1 MDTMTIDVTATAE
14 RLLRSTADTL
24 LDGDIDIDWDAPVD
38 PDKAW
43 LTERRGTLYGTRLW
57 ERLSREEQLTLGRA
71 EAVAVLSYG
80 IVAEQQLCM
89 NLLRTMYAVP
99 DWTAPEM
106 LYSMSEVGEEAR
118 HSTMFGRLI
127 NKAEMPAWSAAGPV
141 NMLLRLM
148 GFVPHGPLIYA
159 ITLIVEEIL
168 DRVQRE
174 ACADENVQPHV
185 RQMMRIHIL
194 EEARHITYARTELAR
209 AVARCGPLSLAVN
222 RVLVAVIVVAV
233 MPTLIDPRA
242 YQSVGIS
249 PTWGWIVA
257 QFSRRYRENATFA
270 CGPMLTYFHDV
281 GLIRG
286 RLTTRLYKLSRTLP
300 PELRAQI

>member
-1 MDTMTIDVTATAE
+1 MTIDVTATAE
-14 RLLRSTADTL
+14 RLLRSTADTV

-57 ERLSREEQLTLGRA
+57 NRLSREEQLTLGRA

-80 IVAEQQLCM
+80 IVAEQGLCQ
-89 NLLRTMYAVP
+89 NLLRTVFAAR
-99 DWTAPEM
+99 DWTSPEM
-106 LYSMSEVGEEAR
+106 LYALSEVGEETR
-118 HSTMFGRLI
+118 HSTMFGRLV
-127 NKAEMPAWSAAGPV
+127 NKAEMPAWPAPAPL
-141 NMLLRLM
+141 NWALRLM
-148 GFVPHGPLIYA
+148 GYVPHGPMIYA

-174 ACADENVQPHV
+174 ACKDENVQPHV

-194 EEARHITYARTELAR
+194 EEARHITYARTELAG
-209 AVARCGPLSLAVN
+209 AIARCGRLSLAVN
-222 RVLVAVIVVAV
+222 RVLVAFLVLIV

-242 YQSVGIS
+242 YESVGIS
-249 PTWGWIVA
+249 PTRGWVVA
-257 QFSRRYRENATFA
+257 QFSKRYRENATFA
-270 CGPMLTYFHDV
+270 CGPMLTYFHEV

-286 RLTTRLYKLSRTLP
+286 RLTTRLYKMSRSLP
-300 PELRAQI
+300 PDVRAQI

>member
-1 MDTMTIDVTATAE
+1 MGADVTTTAE
-14 RLLRSTADTL
+14 RLLRSTAENA
-24 LDGDIDIDWDAPVD
+24 LDGEIDIDWDAPVD
-38 PDKAW
+38 PEKAW
-43 LTERRGTLYGTRLW
+43 LTECRATLYGTRIW

-89 NLLRTMYAVP
+89 NLLRTLFAVD
-99 DWTAPEM
+99 DWTSPQS
-106 LYSMSEVGEEAR
+106 LYSLSEVGEEAR

-127 NKAEMPAWSAAGPV
+127 EKAEMPAWPAASGV
-141 NMLLRLM
+141 NALLRLM

-174 ACADENVQPHV
+174 ACKDETVQPHV

-194 EEARHITYARTELAR
+194 EEARHITYARTELIA
-209 AVARCGPLSLAVN
+209 AVERCGRISLAAN
-222 RVLVAVIVVAV
+222 RVAIALLVLVV

-242 YQSVGIS
+242 YLSVGIS
-249 PTWGWIVA
+249 PTRGWLVA
-257 QFSRRYRENATFA
+257 QFSRRFRENATFA
-270 CGPMLTYFHDV
+270 CGPMLTFFHEV

-286 RLTTRLYKLSRTLP
+286 RVTTRVYRLSRSLP
-300 PELRAQI
+300 PEVRSQL